1 MAKDLT
7 QAVIFIV
14 EDDPDDCL
22 LIEQAFSES
31 DAHPRLLFFRNGRE
45 LLDHLKKLGLRA
57 NKMDTPRQ
65 GIILLDTTLPV
76 VGGLATLKEIKK
88 DEKLRRIPVIM
99 LSHINEADWVIESY
113 DRKASGFIRKPT
125 KTGDFLH
132 VIKALIN
139 YWFEVV
145 ELPSE

>member
-7 QAVIFIV
+7 QAMIFIV

-31 DAHPRLLFFRNGRE
+31 GAHPRLLFFRNGQE
-45 LLDHLKKLGLRA
+45 LLDHLKKLGLRTS
-57 NKMDTPRQ
+57 KKDTPRP
-65 GIILLDTTLPV
+65 GIVLLDTTLPV
-76 VGGLATLKEIKK
+76 IGGLATLREIKK

-99 LSHINEADWVIESY
+99 LSHIHEADWVIESY
-113 DRKASGFIRKPT
+113 DRKASGFIQKPL
-125 KTGDFLH
+125 KADDLLQI
-132 VIKALIN
+132 IKVLIN

-145 ELPSE
+145 ELPPE